1 MTTTIVR
8 PEPDIDRAVHV
19 EPPDT
24 DGISEQ
30 VPYRFTSDQ
39 FLKMG
44 KLSLFH
50 PDDRVELMEG
60 KVFSMVPPGSVHTAT
75 NSKVATKFI
84 RVIDDA
90 QAMVLIG
97 AIRLSDNTT
106 LVPDLVL
113 AKPRADY
120 YKHELPTPE
129 DTLLVIEVSFST
141 LNLDRTR
148 KLDLYA
154 RAGVPEYWIL
164 NALDTAIEDHSV
176 PINGRYTQ
184 SRTYHPGETISPAA
198 FPDISFDVSEIM
210 VPPSERAT

>member
-1 MTTTIVR
+1 MTTTVVR
-8 PEPDIDRAVHV
+8 PEPDIDRAIHV
-19 EPPDT
+19 EPPKT
-24 DGISEQ
+24 DGASEQ
-30 VPYRFTSDQ
+30 IPYRFTSDQ
-39 FLKMG
+39 FLEMG
-44 KLSLFH
+44 KLALFH

-60 KVFSMVPPGSVHTAT
+60 EVFSMVPPGSVHTAT

-84 RVIDDA
+84 RVIDDDHA
-90 QAMVLIG
+90 IVLIG

-106 LVPDLVL
+106 LVPDLLL
-113 AKPRADY
+113 AKSRADY
-120 YKHELPTPE
+120 YKDELPTAQ

-154 RAGVPEYWIL
+154 RARVPEYWIL
-164 NALDTAIEDHSV
+164 NAIDTVIEAHSV

-184 SRTYHPGETISPAA
+184 SRTYHPGETVSPAA
-198 FPDISFDVSEIM
+198 FPEISFDVNEIM